1 LSRLASKVNASLG
14 AMPLRGESLPS
25 IGQRRGP
32 RRGESLQPVLAPDV
46 AGRDGGLEHI
56 SGGIDLETQT

>member
-1 LSRLASKVNASLG
+1 
-14 AMPLRGESLPS
+14 MPLRGESLPS